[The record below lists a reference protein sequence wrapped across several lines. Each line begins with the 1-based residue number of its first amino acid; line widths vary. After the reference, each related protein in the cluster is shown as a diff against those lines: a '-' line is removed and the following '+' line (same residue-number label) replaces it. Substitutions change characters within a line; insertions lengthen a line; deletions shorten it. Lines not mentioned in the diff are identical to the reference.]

1 VTTTADITQLQAQ
14 QALTVQTLVAM
25 LQGQWSGAPPS
36 VEAFLLAINPTLA
49 PLTVAD
55 YLLTSEVGEVI
66 GPDWWRNYDPN
77 TYMPRQTV
85 SWTCSACSLA
95 WVERAT
101 QINPGAD
108 EWSAVAEIGQP
119 QNINPTY
126 GLMDGSGAQLQRVL
140 AEYGVPSDQS
150 WLSFDSAYAI
160 YSQTAGMAS
169 GGAWYHWIG
178 VRGASGGVLNIAN
191 SAPGYCGVYDTLT
204 REQFNQLGPFSC
216 VWLDNT

>member
-1 VTTTADITQLQAQ
+1 VTTAVDITQLQAQ
-14 QALTVQTLVAM
+14 QALTVKTLVSM
-25 LQGQWSGAPPS
+25 LQGQWGGAPPS

-55 YLLTSEVGEVI
+55 YLLTSEVGELI

-77 TYMPRQTV
+77 TYMPRQAA

-101 QINPGAD
+101 QVNPGAT
-108 EWSAVAEIGQP
+108 EQSAVNEIGTP
-119 QNINPTY
+119 NNINSTY

-140 AEYGVPSDQS
+140 RDYGIPSKQGWLNFDQ
-150 WLSFDSAYAI
+150 AYAI
-160 YSQTAGMAS
+160 YQTTAGMCS
-169 GGAWYHWIG
+169 GGAWYHWVG
-178 VRGASGGVLNIAN
+178 VRGVDGPNLAVAN
-191 SAPGYCGVYDTLT
+191 SAEGYCGVYSTLT
-204 REQFNQLGPFSC
+204 REQFNSLGPFSC